1 MNQLS
6 SLLEKNMP
14 SSLKRHLYFWT
25 ISAFVLNLIALIVP
39 FHISSILYIAD
50 VVLVFFLFLI
60 YVLFLKFPFKL
71 NALIGFS
78 LLIQI
83 WLLVTTL
90 YAYLV
95 LLRSTE
101 FDVYQYRFLLY
112 IFYFYVGYA
121 FCALFPQ
128 SRRIIIFLLLLEGT
142 FSVITA
148 FFQFLHFSPAIH
160 WANTVIG
167 PGFNIAHWAGRDVL
181 RAGGLEGWP
190 GRYTDMCARNI
201 FLLIGLTWGKVL
213 KLSRFLLILFF
224 LIGGL
229 IAQFRTGY
237 VLIGLAL
244 IFLIKLIWSQKIS
257 PKILYSSFLL
267 ISFGVFLGA
276 EAKHLNYV
284 LHTNLQTSESLKF
297 RETVTWA
304 PAYYVAQEV
313 PWTGI
318 GMDTRLEG
326 FNPAH
331 LNSKWTDANV
341 SMDNGYLLFFSWG
354 GYPAVAIII
363 VSFVTLIVLLW
374 RLWKNHD
381 LPSEHR
387 AFVLWGLLTM
397 VGFAI
402 TMVTRNGIIQT
413 KTMTLIFFTAGF
425 VMQTPFKKLD
435 IRS

>member
-1 MNQLS
+1 MNDHSVLFKKNLS
-6 SLLEKNMP
+6 SNIK
-14 SSLKRHLYFWT
+14 KHLYFWT
-25 ISAFVLNLIALIVP
+25 ISAFLLNLVALIVP
-39 FHISSILYIAD
+39 LHISSMLYVAD
-50 VVLVFFLFLI
+50 VLLVFLLFFI
-60 YVLFLKFPFKL
+60 YILFLKFPFRL
-71 NALIGFS
+71 NAVTGFS
-78 LLIQI
+78 LLIQA
-83 WLLVTTL
+83 WLLITTL
-90 YAYLV
+90 YAYLA
-95 LLRSTE
+95 LFRSTE
-101 FDVYQYRFLLY
+101 FSVYQYRFLLY
-112 IFYFYVGYA
+112 ILYFYVGYA
-121 FCALFPQ
+121 FCTLFPY
-128 SRRIIIFLLLLEGT
+128 SRRLIIFLLLLEGV
-142 FSVITA
+142 FSVVTA
-148 FFQFLHFSPAIH
+148 FFQFLHFSPAVH
-160 WANTVIG
+160 WANAVIG

-237 VLIGLAL
+237 LLLGLAV
-244 IFLIKLIWSQKIS
+244 IFLIKLIWSQKTS
-257 PKILYSSFLL
+257 LKMLYSSFLF
-267 ISFGVFLGA
+267 ISFCVFLGA
-276 EAKHLNYV
+276 EAKHLSYV
-284 LHTNLQTSESLKF
+284 FHTNLQTSESLKF

-304 PAYYVAQEV
+304 PAYYIAKEV

-318 GMDTRLEG
+318 GIDTRLEG

-341 SMDNGYLLFFSWG
+341 SMDNGYFLFFSWG

-363 VSFVTLIVLLW
+363 VSFITLIVLLW
-374 RLWKNHD
+374 RLWKNNN
-381 LPSEHR
+381 LTSEHR

-397 VGFAI
+397 IGFTV

-425 VMQTPFKKLD
+425 VMQSPFKKLNTKE
-435 IRS
+435 